1 MFYSAPDLA
10 NAQTILQNKVAS
22 DSSMFLPDM
31 TSIPNFDQFS
41 SKLFSLLPENML
53 SINNGGIVD
62 AFNLKNINT
71 NIEGGLSN
79 IASDLQQ
86 NASSMFKSAVGNF
99 PINPAGAESFGQL
112 SSSASKISS
121 SSQMFSKKTS
131 DQMIAVFKNNSQAS
145 QLGNL
150 NYAMNN
156 SLASSSRLSPKGIRD
171 LNDPNLFNK
180 KTDAAVSN
188 ASSSLK
194 DASTKMVEQVAEN
207 KVFSNSAQ
215 TNLQQLSMPQYSGNN
230 AEGFDLYVRRTVYW
244 AYGSGTDIDSANL
257 KSSTGRQLE
266 QGTSVA
272 VDPSIIPYLSK
283 IQFPDIG
290 VRYATDTGGAVK
302 ARTASAGTVPII
314 DLFFLYKEDALAFA
328 KSSPPYITVKVYPPQ
343 SKYKYVANSAPT
355 YGVA

>member
-1 MFYSAPDLA
+1 
-10 NAQTILQNKVAS
+10 
-22 DSSMFLPDM
+22 
-31 TSIPNFDQFS
+31 
-41 SKLFSLLPENML
+41 
-53 SINNGGIVD
+53 
-62 AFNLKNINT
+62 
-71 NIEGGLSN
+71 
-79 IASDLQQ
+79 
-86 NASSMFKSAVGNF
+86 MFKSAVGNF
-99 PINPAGAESFGQL
+99 PINPAGADSFGQL

-121 SSQMFSKKTS
+121 SSQIFSKKTS

-150 NYAMNN
+150 NYAINN

-171 LNDPNLFNK
+171 LNDPNLFSK
-180 KTDAAVSN
+180 KTDSAVNN

-194 DASTKMVEQVAEN
+194 DTSTKMVEQVTEN
-207 KVFSNSAQ
+207 KTFNNSAQ
-215 TNLQQLSMPQYSGNN
+215 TNLQQLSMPQYSGSNT
-230 AEGFDLYVRRTVYW
+230 EGYDLYVRRTVYW

-266 QGTSVA
+266 QGTSAA
-272 VDPSIIPYLSK
+272 VDPFIIPYLSR

-343 SKYKYVANSAPT
+343 SKYKYVANSTPT
-355 YGVA
+355 YGTA